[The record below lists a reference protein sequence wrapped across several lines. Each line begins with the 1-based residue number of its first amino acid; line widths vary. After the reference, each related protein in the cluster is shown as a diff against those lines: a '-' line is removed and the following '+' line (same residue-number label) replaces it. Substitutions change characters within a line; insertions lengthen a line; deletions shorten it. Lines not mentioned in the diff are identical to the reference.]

1 MLDYYSFGNTLGR
14 DLRDFVYLDVL
25 NETEEDTQKVDKVG
39 KYIEDSMRKLVTDR
53 DIRKIIAERE

>member
-25 NETEEDTQKVDKVG
+25 NETEEDTQKVDKVA

-53 DIRKIIAERE
+53 NIRKIIAERE